1 MLHIGGVEWQS
12 FQDILEKSL
21 TRGRYEIQENV

>member
-12 FQDILEKSL
+12 FKDILEKSL
-21 TRGRYEIQENV
+21 TRGHYEIQENV